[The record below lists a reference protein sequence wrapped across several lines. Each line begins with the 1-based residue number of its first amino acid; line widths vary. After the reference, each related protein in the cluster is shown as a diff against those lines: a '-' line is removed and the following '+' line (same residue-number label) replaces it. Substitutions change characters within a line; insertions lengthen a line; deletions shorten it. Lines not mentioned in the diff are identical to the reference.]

1 MTFRITG
8 DSRMGP
14 LAKERATAEAAL
26 AEALDLEKRG
36 YRRVRVRD
44 GEGPT
49 YDLKAFSRL
58 VASGRIG
65 GRTHPQV

>member
-1 MTFRITG
+1 MSFRITG

-14 LAKERATAEAAL
+14 LAKERATADAAL

-44 GEGPT
+44 GKGPT
-49 YDLKAFSRL
+49 YDLKTFSRL

-65 GRTHPQV
+65 SRTHPEV